1 MMMEAQ
7 NGMIYFEVRGKD
19 TYPLIAETGKEK
31 DSSQGKG
38 DSLLGVSRRNSTAN
52 ILKLFF
58 SVFFFLFFLSSKVT
72 VYCTI
77 RH

>member
-19 TYPLIAETGKEK
+19 RYPLIAETGKEK
-31 DSSQGKG
+31 DSS
-38 DSLLGVSRRNSTAN
+38 LGVSRRNSTAN

-58 SVFFFLFFLSSKVT
+58 FFFFKFKGYSLLHYKTLTSFASNPEV
-72 VYCTI
+72 
-77 RH
+77 

>member
-19 TYPLIAETGKEK
+19 RYPLIAETGKEK
-31 DSSQGKG
+31 DSS
-38 DSLLGVSRRNSTAN
+38 LGVSRRNSTAN

-58 SVFFFLFFLSSKVT
+58 FFFF
-72 VYCTI
+72 
-77 RH
+77 

>member
-19 TYPLIAETGKEK
+19 RYPLIAETGKEK
-31 DSSQGKG
+31 DSS
-38 DSLLGVSRRNSTAN
+38 LGVSRRNNTAN

-58 SVFFFLFFLSSKVT
+58 LVFKKFIYLFIYFWLCLGLRFCEGFL
-72 VYCTI
+72 
-77 RH
+77 